1 MKTTGIII
9 IVITS
14 FLLSACSDDFLE
26 LEPYARVD
34 ENAFYTS
41 LEAAEQMVAGAYA
54 QPLAA
59 MDIMDTRY
67 MMSMG
72 TIASDDAETGGTGI
86 ESMPDA
92 FELDR
97 MAVNVDNI
105 MCARVWG
112 HVYKGIDRCNVGIS
126 KFPEIEKFLSSAN
139 EKQTLSIRKGELLF
153 LRGLYYFILAQV
165 YGSVPLITEP
175 LSTDEYSQA
184 NVPMKKIFEQVEKD
198 LLEATSL
205 LPEKESTDSG
215 RATKGAAKS
224 LLAKLYLY
232 ESSYKLNYGND
243 APYNRFEGMNERWD
257 DVIKY
262 GEEVIKSRK
271 YKLVGIEGET
281 YNTFWGE
288 ATNGYRYLF
297 SVEGDNCDEAI
308 FSINYYDD
316 KKGWGDSRGNTLNRH
331 ATIGTILYEGK
342 EISYGWNYLSPTKEL
357 IKEFEEGDV
366 RLKVTAALPGDTLY
380 AKIGSEWVW
389 AEMDLGQTIT
399 GSACRKYEI
408 GPYNPTDFQ
417 QGPQNL
423 NLIRYAD
430 LILITAEAYIQSN
443 NLQRACE
450 LVNMVRT
457 RARNCGTTGLPEDI
471 ETFNSKEE
479 AMKALR
485 HERRVELALE
495 GHRFFDLVRWRLA
508 EKELKDE
515 MSLKLETGFECEFQS
530 PRNDFYPIPS
540 QEIVLSGNALKQNP
554 GY

>member
-1 MKTTGIII
+1 MKKIGIII
-9 IVITS
+9 IVIIS
-14 FLLSACSDDFLE
+14 FLSTACSDDFLK

-41 LEAAEQMVAGAYA
+41 LEAADQMVAGAYA
-54 QPLAA
+54 QPLAS

-72 TIASDDAETGGTGI
+72 SIASDDAETGGTGV

-92 FELDR
+92 FEMDR
-97 MAVNVDNI
+97 MAINVDNI
-105 MCARVWG
+105 MCARIWG
-112 HVYKGIDRCNVGIS
+112 HVYKGIDRCNVAIL
-126 KFPEIEKFLSSAN
+126 KFPEIEKLLTSDT
-139 EKQTLSIRKGELLF
+139 EKQILSVRTGEIKF
-153 LRGLYYFILAQV
+153 LRGFYYFVLAQV
-165 YGSVPLITEP
+165 YGSVPLITIP
-175 LSTDEYSQA
+175 LNPDEYSQT

-198 LLEATSL
+198 LLDAINL
-205 LPEKESTDSG
+205 LPEKEATDSG

-232 ESSYKLNYGND
+232 ESSYRLNYGDD
-243 APYNRFEGMNERWD
+243 APNNRFEGMTERWD
-257 DVIKY
+257 EVIKY
-262 GEEVIKSRK
+262 GEDVIASGR
-271 YKLVGIEGET
+271 YKLVGIDGEK
-281 YNTFWGE
+281 YNTFWSE
-288 ATNGYRYLF
+288 ATGGFRYLF
-297 SVEGDNCDEAI
+297 SVEGDNCDEVI
-308 FSINYYDD
+308 FTINYFDD
-316 KKGWGDSRGNTLNRH
+316 KRGWGDSRGNTLNRH
-331 ATIGTILYEGK
+331 ATIGTIRYKGE
-342 EISYGWNYLSPTKEL
+342 EIAYGWNYLNPTKEL
-357 IKEFEEGDV
+357 IKEFENGDV
-366 RLKVTAALPGDTLY
+366 RLNVTAALPGDTLY
-380 AKIGSEWVW
+380 AKVGNNWVW
-389 AEMDLGQTIT
+389 AEMAVDKTIT

-430 LILITAEAYIQSN
+430 LILMTAEAYIQTN
-443 NLQRACE
+443 NFQRATE
-450 LVNMVRT
+450 LINMVRT
-457 RARNCGTTGLPEDI
+457 RARNSGITGLPANI
-471 ETFNSKEE
+471 EVPISKEE

-515 MSLKLETGFECEFQS
+515 MSLNLSTGFECEFQS

-540 QEIVLSGNALKQNP
+540 QEIVLSKNALKQNP